1 MFLEW
6 NSGRNMLD
14 SSYAY
19 TQKKSSKRTP
29 SAKFVIGRERFTQI
43 SAVEGIKPSAAMKKR
58 TAEFERQ
65 GLSPAERRREIIKA
79 YRKG

>member
-1 MFLEW
+1 MPI
-6 NSGRNMLD
+6 R
-14 SSYAY
+14 
-19 TQKKSSKRTP
+19 KKTSFKRGA

-43 SAVEGIKPSAAMKKR
+43 SAVEGIRPSAAMKKR